1 MAVQELLPSGINAV
15 CLVHQSLPSDHF
27 VLKLDV
33 CQLVCQFRH
42 IGTFD
47 HLGGWC
53 EVQLEQELV
62 EKSLRVDDTVVR
74 EDLVV
79 QSTMVF
85 FLVNCFQ
92 LGFRS
97 NAQRRFVSRA

>member
-15 CLVHQSLPSDHF
+15 CLVCQSLPSDHF
-27 VLKLDV
+27 VLELDV

-47 HLGGWC
+47 HLRGWR

-79 QSTMVF
+79 QSTT
-85 FLVNCFQ
+85 
-92 LGFRS
+92 R
-97 NAQRRFVSRA
+97 AQVDLAEVLTLDALEQDVVLLLL